1 MASELILVL
10 RDFSAIGNAPARDAL
25 LPRLPAL
32 ETLLGRAVRAPL
44 PQGWRDH
51 LRTRFAAAAQL
62 ESAPA
67 GVVATDLDLTPAG
80 IGTQYW
86 LATPVHCFA
95 GLDSVQLH
103 PAGLLELSVQTQ
115 SALAAE
121 FSSVFADTPWRLHA
135 TGKRELL
142 LSGATLAASAADP
155 AMSIGADLRDG
166 LPRGPEAATLR
177 RLGVEIEMW
186 LHENRINRERQSRGE
201 LPVSGLWLW
210 GATTQSAP
218 DSGARRP
225 IAPPSRSGPLPQ
237 HARLFGEDAYMESLW
252 RLRGSPIAPLP
263 DGFERIGG
271 PAEGSSVV
279 LYPTLGAAGPLRTF
293 EQLEQ
298 RWLAPAL
305 QALRARRLSSLSLL
319 AGSFAYRLTR
329 WYLARFWRPASP
341 WWEALA

>member
-10 RDFSAIGNAPARDAL
+10 RDFSAAGDPPARNSS

-32 ETLLGRAVRAPL
+32 ETLLSRAHRAPL
-44 PQGWRDH
+44 PLGWRDY

-62 ESAPA
+62 QLAPA
-67 GVVATDLDLTPAG
+67 AVVAMGREETPAAAD
-80 IGTQYW
+80 TQYW

-103 PAGLLELSVQTQ
+103 PAGLLELPPATQ

-121 FSSVFADTPWRLHA
+121 FNLMFADTPWRLHA
-135 TGKRELL
+135 TGQRELL
-142 LSGATLAASAADP
+142 LSGAALAASAADP
-155 AMSIGADLRDG
+155 AASIGADLRDG
-166 LPRGPEAATLR
+166 LPRGAEAATLR

-186 LHENRINRERQSRGE
+186 LYEHRINRERQARGE

-210 GATTQSAP
+210 GATLPAAP
-218 DSGARRP
+218 DPAARRP
-225 IAPPSRSGPLPQ
+225 APQSRESV
-237 HARLFGEDAYMESLW
+237 RLCGADAYVEALW

-263 DGFERIGG
+263 DGFERM
-271 PAEGSSVV
+271 AASTDDLSVV
-279 LYPTLGAAGPLRTF
+279 LYPALGAESPLRAV

-298 RWLAPAL
+298 RWLAPSL
-305 QALRARRLSSLSLL
+305 QALRARRLSSLGLL
-319 AGSFAYRLTR
+319 AGSVAYRLTR
-329 WYLARFWRPASP
+329 WQLARFWRPRLP

>member
-10 RDFSAIGNAPARDAL
+10 RDFSATGNAPARDAP

-32 ETLLGRAVRAPL
+32 ETLIAKAHRAPL
-44 PQGWRDH
+44 LQGWRDH
-51 LRTRFAAAAQL
+51 LRTRFAAAPQL
-62 ESAPA
+62 QLAPA
-67 GVVATDLDLTPAG
+67 AVVAYGLDVPAG

-103 PAGLLELSVQTQ
+103 PAGLLNLTAQTQ
-115 SALAAE
+115 SELAAE
-121 FSSVFADTPWRLHA
+121 FSLVFADTPWRLHA

-142 LSGATLAASAADP
+142 LSGAALAASAADP
-155 AMSIGADLRDG
+155 AVSIGADLRDG

-186 LHENRINRERQSRGE
+186 LYEHRINRERQARGE

-210 GATTQSAP
+210 GASSPAAAAASAP
-218 DSGARRP
+218 RPARSLP
-225 IAPPSRSGPLPQ
+225 RSE
-237 HARLFGEDAYMESLW
+237 RLFGEDAYAEALW
-252 RLRGSPIAPLP
+252 RLRGSLIASLP
-263 DGFERIGG
+263 DGFERI
-271 PAEGSSVV
+271 AASSEVVDVV
-279 LYPTLGAAGPLRTF
+279 LYPTLAAQTPLQAF
-293 EQLEQ
+293 ELLEQ

-305 QALRARRLSSLSLL
+305 QALRARRLSRVSLL
-319 AGSFAYRLTR
+319 AGSLAYRLSR
-329 WYLARFWRPASP
+329 WNLARFWRAPRP

>member
-103 PAGLLELSVQTQ
+103 PAGLLELSVQTAVGTRSRIQ
-115 SALAAE
+115 QR
-121 FSSVFADTPWRLHA
+121 V
-135 TGKRELL
+135 
-142 LSGATLAASAADP
+142 
-155 AMSIGADLRDG
+155 
-166 LPRGPEAATLR
+166 RGYAVA
-177 RLGVEIEMW
+177 V
-186 LHENRINRERQSRGE
+186 
-201 LPVSGLWLW
+201 
-210 GATTQSAP
+210 
-218 DSGARRP
+218 ARH
-225 IAPPSRSGPLPQ
+225 G
-237 HARLFGEDAYMESLW
+237 
-252 RLRGSPIAPLP
+252 
-263 DGFERIGG
+263 
-271 PAEGSSVV
+271 
-279 LYPTLGAAGPLRTF
+279 
-293 EQLEQ
+293 
-298 RWLAPAL
+298 
-305 QALRARRLSSLSLL
+305 
-319 AGSFAYRLTR
+319 
-329 WYLARFWRPASP
+329 
-341 WWEALA
+341 

>member
-10 RDFSAIGNAPARDAL
+10 RDFSVTGETPARNAS

-32 ETLLGRAVRAPL
+32 EILLGRARRAPL
-44 PQGWRDH
+44 PHGWRDH
-51 LRTRFAAAAQL
+51 LRARFAEASQL
-62 ESAPA
+62 QLAPA
-67 GVVATDLDLTPAG
+67 AVVALGLDVTPAAD
-80 IGTQYW
+80 GTQYW

-103 PAGLLELSVQTQ
+103 PAGLLELPPATQ

-121 FSSVFADTPWRLHA
+121 FSRVFTDTPWRLHA

-142 LSGATLAASAADP
+142 LSGAALAASAADP
-155 AMSIGADLRDG
+155 AASIGADLRDG
-166 LPRGPEAATLR
+166 LPKGPEAATLR

-186 LHENRINRERQSRGE
+186 LHEHPINRERHARGE
-201 LPVSGLWLW
+201 LAVSGLWLW
-210 GATTQSAP
+210 GATSPAAQRP
-218 DSGARRP
+218 DMRS
-225 IAPPSRSGPLPQ
+225 PPS
-237 HARLFGEDAYMESLW
+237 ARLHGADAYVEALW
-252 RLRGSPIAPLP
+252 RLRGSPVATLP
-263 DGFERIGG
+263 DGFERL
-271 PAEGSSVV
+271 AASADDLNVV
-279 LYPTLGAAGPLRTF
+279 LYPTLVAEGPLRAF

-305 QALRARRLSSLSLL
+305 QALRARELSSLSLL

-329 WYLARFWRPASP
+329 WHLARFWRSASP

>member
-10 RDFSAIGNAPARDAL
+10 RDFSAIGNAPPRDAA

-62 ESAPA
+62 QSAPA
-67 GVVATDLDLTPAG
+67 AVVATDLDVTPVG
-80 IGTQYW
+80 IGTHYW

-103 PAGLLELSVQTQ
+103 PAGLLELPLQTQ

-121 FSSVFADTPWRLHA
+121 FSIVFADTPWRLHA

-166 LPRGPEAATLR
+166 LPRGPDAATLR

-186 LHENRINRERQSRGE
+186 LHEHRINQQRQAHGE

-210 GATTQSAP
+210 GSTTQAAP
-218 DSGARRP
+218 DPGARRHV
-225 IAPPSRSGPLPQ
+225 APPS
-237 HARLFGEDAYMESLW
+237 ARLFGEDAYMESLW
-252 RLRGSPIAPLP
+252 RLRGSPVAPLP
-263 DGFERIGG
+263 DGFERIAG
-271 PAEGSSVV
+271 PAEGASVV
-279 LYPTLGAAGPLRTF
+279 LYPTLGPTLRAEGPLQAF

-329 WYLARFWRPASP
+329 WYLARFWRPPSP

>member
-10 RDFSAIGNAPARDAL
+10 RDFSVTGNAPARDAP

-32 ETLLGRAVRAPL
+32 EMLIARAQRAPL

-51 LRTRFAAAAQL
+51 LRTRFAAAPQL
-62 ESAPA
+62 QLAPA
-67 GVVATDLDLTPAG
+67 AVVANGLGVPGD

-103 PAGLLELSVQTQ
+103 PAGLLDLPLQTQ
-115 SALAAE
+115 SELAAE
-121 FSSVFADTPWRLHA
+121 FSVVFADTPWRLHP

-142 LSGATLAASAADP
+142 LSGGALAASAADP
-155 AMSIGADLRDG
+155 AVSMGADLRDG
-166 LPRGPEAATLR
+166 LPRGADAATLR

-186 LHENRINRERQSRGE
+186 LYEHRINRERQARGE

-210 GATTQSAP
+210 GATSPDTPAASPERRAP
-218 DSGARRP
+218 RLPLSG
-225 IAPPSRSGPLPQ
+225 
-237 HARLFGEDAYMESLW
+237 RLFGEDAYAQALW
-252 RLRGSPIAPLP
+252 RSRGSPVAPLP
-263 DGFERIGG
+263 DGFERLAASTDGLD
-271 PAEGSSVV
+271 VV
-279 LYPTLGAAGPLRTF
+279 LYPMPGAQNPLQAF

-305 QALRARRLSSLSLL
+305 QALRARRLSALSLL
-319 AGSFAYRLTR
+319 AGSLAYRLTR
-329 WYLARFWRPASP
+329 WRLARFWRAPSP

>member
-1 MASELILVL
+1 
-10 RDFSAIGNAPARDAL
+10 
-25 LPRLPAL
+25 
-32 ETLLGRAVRAPL
+32 
-44 PQGWRDH
+44 
-51 LRTRFAAAAQL
+51 
-62 ESAPA
+62 
-67 GVVATDLDLTPAG
+67 
-80 IGTQYW
+80 
-86 LATPVHCFA
+86 
-95 GLDSVQLH
+95 
-103 PAGLLELSVQTQ
+103 
-115 SALAAE
+115 
-121 FSSVFADTPWRLHA
+121 LHA

-252 RLRGSPIAPLP
+252 RLRGSPLRRCRMVSSASADPPKVQAWCCIRHWAPQARC
-263 DGFERIGG
+263 GH
-271 PAEGSSVV
+271 SSNSSS
-279 LYPTLGAAGPLRTF
+279 AG
-293 EQLEQ
+293 
-298 RWLAPAL
+298 W
-305 QALRARRLSSLSLL
+305 RRPCRRCAH
-319 AGSFAYRLTR
+319 AGC
-329 WYLARFWRPASP
+329 RP
-341 WWEALA
+341 

>member
-10 RDFSAIGNAPARDAL
+10 RDFSATGGAPPRDAS

-32 ETLLGRAVRAPL
+32 ETLLARAQRAPL
-44 PQGWRDH
+44 QYGWRDH
-51 LRTRFAAAAQL
+51 LRSRFAAASEWAL
-62 ESAPA
+62 APA
-67 GVVATDLDLTPAG
+67 AVAARGLDVTAAG
-80 IGTQYW
+80 ADRQHW

-103 PAGLLELSVQTQ
+103 PAGLLELPAATQ

-121 FSSVFADTPWRLHA
+121 FNLVFADSPWRLHP

-142 LSGATLAASAADP
+142 LSGAPLAASAADP
-155 AMSIGADLRDG
+155 AASIGADLRDG
-166 LPRGPEAATLR
+166 LPRGPDAATLR

-186 LHENRINRERQSRGE
+186 LYEHRINRERQARGE

-210 GATTQSAP
+210 GAMSPAAHDSAAP
-218 DSGARRP
+218 RPARRSP
-225 IAPPSRSGPLPQ
+225 NSE
-237 HARLFGEDAYMESLW
+237 RLFGADAFVEALW

-263 DGFERIGG
+263 EGFERD
-271 PAEGSSVV
+271 AGSADGLSVV
-279 LYPTLGAAGPLRTF
+279 LYPTLDVKGGQLAAF

-305 QALRARRLSSLSLL
+305 QALRARQLSALSLL

-329 WYLARFWRPASP
+329 WQLARFWRPRSP

>member
-10 RDFSAIGNAPARDAL
+10 RDFSATGNAPARDAP
-25 LPRLPAL
+25 LPRLSAL
-32 ETLLGRAVRAPL
+32 ETLLGRAARTQL
-44 PQGWRDH
+44 PHGWRDD
-51 LRTRFAAAAQL
+51 LRSRFAAASQL
-62 ESAPA
+62 
-67 GVVATDLDLTPAG
+67 GLTPAAVAAYG
-80 IGTQYW
+80 FDITPATIAPQYW

-103 PAGLLELSVQTQ
+103 PAGLLELRAQAQ

-121 FSSVFADTPWRLHA
+121 FNVEFADTPWRLHA

-142 LSGATLAASAADP
+142 LSGAALAASAADP
-155 AMSIGADLRDG
+155 AISVGADLRDG
-166 LPRGPEAATLR
+166 LPRGPDAATLR

-186 LHENRINRERQSRGE
+186 LHEHRINRERQARGE

-210 GATTQSAP
+210 GATSPAAP
-218 DSGARRP
+218 DSGAQREAVRVP
-225 IAPPSRSGPLPQ
+225 QSGP
-237 HARLFGEDAYMESLW
+237 LFGEDAYVEALW

-263 DGFERIGG
+263 DGFERI
-271 PAEGSSVV
+271 AGSADGTAVV
-279 LYPTLGAAGPLRTF
+279 LYPTVGAEGPLQAF

-305 QALRARRLSSLSLL
+305 EALRARQLSGLSLL

-329 WYLARFWRPASP
+329 WHLARFWRPRLP